1 MIKTH
6 RPRGHHWTCV
16 SHFQQSKQYHN
27 LDAESGESRSGKII
41 VTDSNDDVSGSSRA
55 AKRRRIETLANGF
68 LDGKPLFISSAS
80 SNGHDLTK
88 SVESVL
94 HERSLGWDEVLDD
107 HDENLWADGQDGWE
121 FLRERSKRLMASKPL
136 QDRSKDAPRETKT
149 GHTHLSSIDG
159 SPEPAGLIEG
169 QSRPTLSIAPS
180 EDALARAAELRAR
193 KDSANAK
200 IAGLPGKL
208 VDVSKPATQSAPPTV
223 KAQSFK
229 QCSSSRPLN
238 PHTPADTTMADELR
252 LSRTESPSHRPR
264 ALTVPPMSFGSD
276 TNEEYR
282 SSGVDGDTTLQPLQY
297 DGHLLPTSSA
307 QPMNTGST
315 AMDICTAEQNR
326 RSPPDQAHAAWTP
339 INRQRT
345 NRDATNT
352 ESSDHRIEN
361 GDAAAAQQSTV
372 DAIMDTIT
380 KSFNMRSAK
389 ITSKVSTR
397 RSTRSISQRN
407 NTPSQKSRGDNS
419 QTSSQSQLTQSFNA
433 SKMKATLPE
442 KPPNGSTPFV
452 YRKKVKL
459 TKDGTSVP
467 AETSSEQQYG
477 GNGYQASEAAG
488 MTPKPSEPTTI
499 PSVSAAPPTLD
510 MSFQHDSSFA
520 PKLNMALADD
530 YLNKGRSQSPSSTY
544 QFLPK
549 KATRSSTRLSGEQF
563 ARSTGED
570 SSHPPRK
577 QVAVSS
583 QQNVSKAVASVEGD
597 STLRP
602 ARRSSVQWPGTQ
614 VLLNQAQYDL
624 FMSPEKLMSATAA
637 TDSEVHDDHN
647 ADVSL
652 VQASVNVQRLPQKLS
667 QEYLPGTQALMD
679 NWSPWSTAKKPKTR
693 TNLKQSPSASK
704 DNVTPAAVAKR
715 SLRSSTK
722 RPHSFEVERV
732 CESEPRNT
740 SLRFAT
746 STFKTPM
753 HLQQSKTA
761 KSNTSPTSAIP
772 YSNITTHSTGHAAP
786 TPSNDNEHTSNEI
799 NIDLSNFSFAAP
811 DASTFADVDD
821 SMMDW
826 SSHDKV
832 SSFQHAQLPNAVEDP
847 SQTLANLATEYLST
861 ADVDGVSG
869 RL

>member
-6 RPRGHHWTCV
+6 QPRGHHWTCV
-16 SHFQQSKQYHN
+16 SHFQQSKQYRN
-27 LDAESGESRSGKII
+27 LDAESGESRSGKTL
-41 VTDSNDDVSGSSRA
+41 VTDSNDGASGSSRA

-80 SNGHDLTK
+80 SNGQDLTK

-94 HERSLGWDEVLDD
+94 HERRLGWDEVLDD
-107 HDENLWADGQDGWE
+107 HDDNLWADGQDGWE
-121 FLRERSKRLMASKPL
+121 LLRERSKRLMASKPL

-149 GHTHLSSIDG
+149 GRTHLSPIDG

-169 QSRPTLSIAPS
+169 QSRPTVSIAPS

-193 KDSANAK
+193 KGSANVK

-208 VDVSKPATQSAPPTV
+208 LDVSKPATQSAPPTV

-238 PHTPADTTMADELR
+238 PHTPTDTTMADELR

-276 TNEEYR
+276 TTVEYR
-282 SSGVDGDTTLQPLQY
+282 SSGGDGDTTLQPLQY
-297 DGHLLPTSSA
+297 DGHLVPTSSA
-307 QPMNTGST
+307 QPINTGST

-326 RSPPDQAHAAWTP
+326 RSPPHQAHAAWTP

-352 ESSDHRIEN
+352 GSSNHSIEN
-361 GDAAAAQQSTV
+361 GDVAANQQSTV
-372 DAIMDTIT
+372 DAVTDTVT
-380 KSFNMRSAK
+380 KSSNMQSAK

-397 RSTRSISQRN
+397 RSTKSTSQRH

-419 QTSSQSQLTQSFNA
+419 QTSSQLQLTQSFNA
-433 SKMKATLPE
+433 SKMKATLPG

-459 TKDGTSVP
+459 AKNETSVP
-467 AETSSEQQYG
+467 AETSSGQQCG
-477 GNGYQASEAAG
+477 GNDYQASEAAG

-499 PSVSAAPPTLD
+499 LSVSAAPPTLD

-530 YLNKGRSQSPSSTY
+530 YMNKRRSQSPSSTHRSSS
-544 QFLPK
+544 K
-549 KATRSSTRLSGEQF
+549 KAIRSSTRLSGESF
-563 ARSTGED
+563 ARSPSKD
-570 SSHPPRK
+570 SSHAPRK
-577 QVAVSS
+577 EVAVLS
-583 QQNVSKAVASVEGD
+583 QQNDSKTVASVDGD

-624 FMSPEKLMSATAA
+624 FMSPEKLMSTFAVTG
-637 TDSEVHDDHN
+637 SELHDDHN
-647 ADVSL
+647 ANVSL
-652 VQASVNVQRLPQKLS
+652 VQASENVRRSPQKVS

-693 TNLKQSPSASK
+693 TNLMQSPSTSK
-704 DNVTPAAVAKR
+704 NNVTPAAVAKR

-722 RPHSFEVERV
+722 RPHSFERV
-732 CESEPRNT
+732 CETEPRNT

-746 STFKTPM
+746 STFETPM
-753 HLQQSKTA
+753 PMQQSKTA
-761 KSNTSPTSAIP
+761 KSTTSPTSAIP
-772 YSNITTHSTGHAAP
+772 YSNKTTRSTGHTAP
-786 TPSNDNEHTSNEI
+786 TPSNDNENTNNEI
-799 NIDLSNFSFAAP
+799 NLDLSNFSFAAT
-811 DASTFADVDD
+811 DAPTFADVDD
-821 SMMDW
+821 SMIDW

-832 SSFQHAQLPNAVEDP
+832 SSFQHVQLPNAVEDP
-847 SQTLANLATEYLST
+847 SQTLANLATEFLST
-861 ADVDGVSG
+861 ADVDGILG

>member
-6 RPRGHHWTCV
+6 RPRGHHWTCA
-16 SHFQQSKQYHN
+16 SHFQQSKQYRT
-27 LDAESGESRSGKII
+27 LDAESGESRSAKTL
-41 VTDSNDDVSGSSRA
+41 VTDANDGASGSSRA

-94 HERSLGWDEVLDD
+94 HERRLGWDEVLDD

-121 FLRERSKRLMASKPL
+121 FLRERSKRLMASRPL
-136 QDRSKDAPRETKT
+136 QDRSQDAPRETKT
-149 GHTHLSSIDG
+149 GCTHLSPIDG

-169 QSRPTLSIAPS
+169 QSRPTVSIAPS

-193 KDSANAK
+193 KGSANAK

-208 VDVSKPATQSAPPTV
+208 LDVSKPATQSAPPTV

-229 QCSSSRPLN
+229 PCSSSRPLN

-252 LSRTESPSHRPR
+252 LSRTESPSLRPR

-276 TNEEYR
+276 TTVEYR
-282 SSGVDGDTTLQPLQY
+282 SSGVDGDT
-297 DGHLLPTSSA
+297 HLLPTSSA
-307 QPMNTGST
+307 QPMNHGST
-315 AMDICTAEQNR
+315 AMDICTAERNR
-326 RSPPDQAHAAWTP
+326 TSPPHQAHAAWTP

-361 GDAAAAQQSTV
+361 GDVAANQQSTV
-372 DAIMDTIT
+372 DAVTDTVT
-380 KSFNMRSAK
+380 KPSNMQSAK

-397 RSTRSISQRN
+397 RSTRSTSQRH

-433 SKMKATLPE
+433 SKMKATPPE

-452 YRKKVKL
+452 YRKVKL
-459 TKDGTSVP
+459 AKNETSVP
-467 AETSSEQQYG
+467 AETSSGKQCER
-477 GNGYQASEAAG
+477 NDYQASEAAG

-530 YLNKGRSQSPSSTY
+530 YPNKQRSQSPGSTHLSSS
-544 QFLPK
+544 K
-549 KATRSSTRLSGEQF
+549 KAIRSSMRLPGEGF
-563 ARSTGED
+563 AHPPDEY
-570 SSHPPRK
+570 SSHLPRK
-577 QVAVSS
+577 KVAVSS
-583 QQNVSKAVASVEGD
+583 QQNDSKTVASVEGD

-624 FMSPEKLMSATAA
+624 FTSPEKLISATAA
-637 TDSEVHDDHN
+637 TGSEVHDDHN

-652 VQASVNVQRLPQKLS
+652 VQASANVRRSPQKVS
-667 QEYLPGTQALMD
+667 HEYLPGTQALMD
-679 NWSPWSTAKKPKTR
+679 NWSPWSTVKKPKTR
-693 TNLKQSPSASK
+693 TNVLQSPSASK

-722 RPHSFEVERV
+722 RPHSFERG
-732 CESEPRNT
+732 CETEPRNT

-746 STFKTPM
+746 STFETPM
-753 HLQQSKTA
+753 PMQQNKTA
-761 KSNTSPTSAIP
+761 KPTTSPTSAIP
-772 YSNITTHSTGHAAP
+772 YSNNTTRSTGHTAP
-786 TPSNDNEHTSNEI
+786 TPSSDNENTNNEI
-799 NIDLSNFSFAAP
+799 NLDLSNFSFAAT
-811 DASTFADVDD
+811 DAPTFADVDD

-832 SSFQHAQLPNAVEDP
+832 SSFKHAQLPNAVEDP
-847 SQTLANLATEYLST
+847 SQTLTNLATEFLST
-861 ADVDGVSG
+861 ADVDGILG